1 MCRTALRAD
10 RPRQQSLRRQPP
22 RSTMLPMAKE
32 DDLAEVVQRERLLLD
47 PALRASSKRVRE
59 LLHPQF
65 IEFGAS
71 GRVWDRTRII
81 AAMGAD
87 SAVSGEGIDFAPV
100 ALADDVVLL
109 THRITGP
116 AGSLQSSVWV
126 RTPSGWLLRFLLTAA
141 TVRAMS
147 DPRSDSRSASSVK
160 PRGLGRCTRY
170 VLANRWEL
178 VGAFVAVLFWMN
190 YATARASRA
199 GVGSRTVSGVTLGFV
214 FVLVI
219 TSARRVILLRPT
231 SSSRDV
237 GAGLFGG
244 LLTLNLYIGGFAG
257 LYLSFGGG
265 GSDFLAGPNAS
276 DNLGRLD
283 AVYFTLTTFTTTGY
297 GDWHPA
303 SEGARAVV
311 VAQLVSGFVVVSVLL
326 ALVLSSVMAHVQR
339 TATPESKSPVVADQ
353 NRPG

>member
-1 MCRTALRAD
+1 L
-10 RPRQQSLRRQPP
+10 
-22 RSTMLPMAKE
+22 
-32 DDLAEVVQRERLLLD
+32 
-47 PALRASSKRVRE
+47 
-59 LLHPQF
+59 
-65 IEFGAS
+65 I
-71 GRVWDRTRII
+71 
-81 AAMGAD
+81 
-87 SAVSGEGIDFAPV
+87 
-100 ALADDVVLL
+100 
-109 THRITGP
+109 
-116 AGSLQSSVWV
+116 
-126 RTPSGWLLRFLLTAA
+126 LLTAA

-147 DPRSDSRSASSVK
+147 DPRSDSRSASSLK

-170 VLANRWEL
+170 VLANRWTL
-178 VGAFVAVLFWMN
+178 VSTFFSVLFWMN
-190 YATARASRA
+190 YAVSRSSSE
-199 GVGSRTVSGVTLGFV
+199 GVGWRIFSCGVLGFV

-219 TSARRVILLRPT
+219 VSARQVILLRPT
-231 SSSRDV
+231 SSPRDV
-237 GAGLFGG
+237 WAGLSVG

-276 DNLGRLD
+276 DKLGRLD